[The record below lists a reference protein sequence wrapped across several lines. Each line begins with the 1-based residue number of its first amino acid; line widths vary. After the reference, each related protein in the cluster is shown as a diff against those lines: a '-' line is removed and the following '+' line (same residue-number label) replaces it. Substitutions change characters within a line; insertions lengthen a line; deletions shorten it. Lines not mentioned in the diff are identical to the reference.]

1 VSDSRIKADHGAADK
16 SQQRREPTQARSRAR
31 VEAILDA
38 AEAVIGTNGVA
49 GTTMSAIAERAEVS
63 MASVYQYFPDLKAV
77 IWAMSERFNAEVRA
91 DLPDLLGGITG
102 PEDARERIAA
112 AVIEYHQRFSGRLGL
127 RAIWTSSA
135 SDPELAAQNL
145 NDSRANGR
153 AIAVVLRD
161 VSDLPAP
168 ELDRRAF
175 LVAQLTGAAVSMAAL
190 TGDPEGDELI
200 RSFARIAAD
209 SLIPPG

>member
-1 VSDSRIKADHGAADK
+1 VSDSGIEADQGAGDK
-16 SQQRREPTQARSRAR
+16 PQQRREPTQARSRAR

-38 AEAVIGTNGVA
+38 AEAAIGTNGVA

-91 DLPDLLGGITG
+91 DLPELLSDISG
-102 PEDARERIAA
+102 PEDARERISA
-112 AVIEYHQRFSGRLGL
+112 AVTEYHQRFSGRLGL

-145 NDSRANGR
+145 ADSRANGR
-153 AIAVVLRD
+153 AVAAALRD

-175 LVAQLTGAAVSMAAL
+175 LVAQMTGAAVAMAAL

-200 RSFARIAAD
+200 QTFARIAAD
-209 SLIPPG
+209 SLVPSS

>member
-1 VSDSRIKADHGAADK
+1 MEAEQGTGDKAH
-16 SQQRREPTQARSRAR
+16 QRREPTQARSRAR

-38 AEAVIGTNGVA
+38 AEALIGTNGVA

-91 DLPDLLGGITG
+91 DLPELLSGISG
-102 PEDARERIAA
+102 PEEGRERIAA
-112 AVIEYHQRFSGRLGL
+112 AVTEYYQRFSGRLGL
-127 RAIWTSSA
+127 RAIWTGSA
-135 SDPELAAQNL
+135 SDPDLAAQNL

-153 AIAVVLRD
+153 AIAAALRD

-175 LVAQLTGAAVSMAAL
+175 LVAQMTGAVVSMAAL

-209 SLIPPG
+209 SLVPSS